1 MLMLAGTFRTIRKNL
16 VHQRAVA
23 TWSVG
28 IRLVGFCEILVWV
41 GVVIFLLSVFR
52 HPTTILLIV
61 MALVAL
67 EVSRRMHIGEETRSL
82 NQWLGIAV
90 QNGSS
95 VGEMVEAIASG
106 CQTSVAIRARRFA
119 HYLDIGVPA
128 EKAARRAKLSLDTNI
143 VLALMTDRGEPNLKA
158 SKNAGSRRPMEAP
171 AAEDSSVTMTLIAQ
185 QFGYM
190 LALILMACVGGLLL
204 GQSVESLTRLSWL
217 DLQKGFVPSLDFDYL
232 WFSTIPTMERVGVWV
247 AAIVLFWTLMFFV
260 IRWLPVKL
268 VRWVPW
274 FGNHAIT
281 GWRCDVLETISRSVA
296 SHQSVGETL
305 SSLGSATRISWIRK
319 QSLRAENLLSSGVTL
334 PDSLR
339 RSKIVSK
346 KESAWLA
353 AALANHHL
361 AFAIERLV
369 DDVRRRQVM
378 KWRVRVAW
386 LMPLVTVAVGAYVL
400 AYAYA
405 TFEFLT
411 LFIEA
416 LPQ

>member
-67 EVSRRMHIGEETRSL
+67 EVSRRMHIGEEIRSL

-95 VGEMVEAIASG
+95 VGEMVEAVASG

-143 VLALMTDRGEPNLKA
+143 VLALMTDRGEANLKA
-158 SKNAGSRRPMEAP
+158 SKNAGPRRPMEAP

-190 LALILMACVGGLLL
+190 LALILMACVGGFLL
-204 GQSVESLTRLSWL
+204 GMESRSHWGEM
-217 DLQKGFVPSLDFDYL
+217 KGGIVTDLDFDDL
-232 WFSTIPTMERVGVWV
+232 WFSTIPTVERVGVWV

-353 AALANHHL
+353 AALANNHL

-405 TFEFLT
+405 TFELLT